1 MNNLGVGENVIKTN
15 DTNKT
20 IVFPF
25 LISNSWY
32 GKYLYLLI
40 KNFIDAKTYIDVMSK
55 NDSIKIVSC

>member
-32 GKYLYLLI
+32 VTYLYLLM
-40 KNFIDAKTYIDVMSK
+40 KNFIDAKTNIDVMSK

>member
-25 LISNSWY
+25 LISHSWY
-32 GKYLYLLI
+32 GKYLYLLM
-40 KNFIDAKTYIDVMSK
+40 KDFIDAKTYIDVMS
-55 NDSIKIVSC
+55 